1 MHYFHY
7 LYISI
12 RADYTHYTYISD
24 VCHIG
29 LFSLP
34 CTNKDKNIEKFPFVA
49 SLSLD
54 EKFSSIFF
62 SKVGKIFQTFLTNNT
77 RRIASFLDYIR

>member
-12 RADYTHYTYISD
+12 RADYTYISD

-49 SLSLD
+49 SFSLD
-54 EKFSSIFF
+54 EKFSSLF
-62 SKVGKIFQTFLTNNT
+62 SKVAKI
-77 RRIASFLDYIR
+77 LDAKYEKNCIVF

>member
-12 RADYTHYTYISD
+12 RADYTYISD
-24 VCHIG
+24 SVCHIG

-54 EKFSSIFF
+54 EKFSSLF
-62 SKVGKIFQTFLTNNT
+62 SKVAKI
-77 RRIASFLDYIR
+77 LDAKYEKNCIVFS